1 MPHLVLSLVRM
12 LQALSVMRFRV
23 IRRTLCA
30 CWSIAMRRI
39 ASGVVSASGDSP
51 VNCAPSA
58 MSPQIG
64 ARSPQL
70 AQINIAVS
78 DIDRALNFYRD
89 VVGLTCLGK
98 AEPSLAFLDAG
109 GVRLMLS
116 TCRGKKAQ
124 SNNSIIYFKVSDI
137 ESMHRVMVGRGAQS
151 ERPPGFAVDMSDH
164 QLWTSFVRDPD
175 GNLVGL
181 LEEKWSAL

>member
-1 MPHLVLSLVRM
+1 MLSRVRM
-12 LQALSVMRFRV
+12 LQAPSAMRFRE

-30 CWSIAMRRI
+30 GWTIAKRRI
-39 ASGVVSASGDSP
+39 ASGVVSASSDST
-51 VNCAPSA
+51 VNSPPS
-58 MSPQIG
+58 SRSSQIG
-64 ARSPQL
+64 ARNPQL

-89 VVGLTCLGK
+89 VMGLKCLGK
-98 AEPSLAFLDAG
+98 ADPSLAFLDAG

-116 TCRGKKAQ
+116 AYRGEKAQ
-124 SNNSIIYFKVSDI
+124 PNNSIIYFRVSDI
-137 ESMHRVMVGRGAQS
+137 ESRHRVMVGRGAQS
-151 ERPPGFAVDMSDH
+151 ERPPEFAVDMSDH

-181 LEEKWSAL
+181 LEEKSSAL